1 MVSYFLIIIKSV
13 ILDDLRN
20 DFLLNLTIL
29 KIKSNSF
36 MKNNMDNLVI
46 KTNNRAIYGIIHR
59 IQKWECK

>member
-13 ILDDLRN
+13 NLDDLRN

-46 KTNNRAIYGIIHR
+46 KTNNRAINGIIHR